1 MSFIVR
7 ASWAGPP
14 ALGLIAVLDRKR
26 IGEARGR
33 PASVCVDLRPLM
45 KEEAA

>member
-1 MSFIVR
+1 MSCIVR

-14 ALGLIAVLDRKR
+14 ALGLTKVLDRKR
-26 IGEARGR
+26 IGEASGG
-33 PASVCVDLRPLM
+33 VYLRPLM